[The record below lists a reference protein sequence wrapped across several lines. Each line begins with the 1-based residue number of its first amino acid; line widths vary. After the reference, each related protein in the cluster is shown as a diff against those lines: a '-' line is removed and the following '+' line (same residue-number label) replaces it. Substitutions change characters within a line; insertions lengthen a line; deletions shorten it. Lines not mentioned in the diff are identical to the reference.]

1 MHLINSISLLL
12 PQGRAQEDVP
22 RWRRSPRC
30 YQCSG
35 EWPAASLAAAR
46 TMPSHE
52 GDLVRLMLREVYSRV
67 TAVHGE
73 QSAAP
78 VPSQQLP
85 IPSSPPAQEAEV

>member
-1 MHLINSISLLL
+1 MFPGGGGPLGVASAAVNG
-12 PQGRAQEDVP
+12 PQP
-22 RWRRSPRC
+22 RSPRLG
-30 YQCSG
+30 QC
-35 EWPAASLAAAR
+35 PAMKETWCASCHR
-46 TMPSHE
+46 
-52 GDLVRLMLREVYSRV
+52 LREVYSRV